1 MPKRKISEY
10 ERFMALTDA
19 EKDAEVA
26 IYDKF
31 PEGFPGGKP
40 LRKADKALHRLAH
53 ARGRAVAAGKVPP
66 ADRVPAAGPSSIGPG
81 RPMVGKGAKI
91 VPVSIERG
99 LLKEVDS
106 FAKMHKLKRSQIVAQ
121 GLRLVMQRAG

>member
-1 MPKRKISEY
+1 MPKKKISEY

-31 PEGFPGGKP
+31 PHGFPGGKP
-40 LRKADKALHRLAH
+40 LNKSDKALHRLAR

-66 ADRVPAAGPSSIGPG
+66 AERTPGAG

-99 LLKEVDS
+99 LLKEADS
-106 FAKMHKLKRSQIVAQ
+106 FAKAHNLKRSQMVAQ